1 MTRLITILAAVAAA
15 LALASTAAIAADQGS
30 ELPVSEKPQASVH
43 KLVRQEALELPGLT
57 ACHQCEWRPH
67 PHEQAAAEQCGL
79 KADGTPKI
87 GQFECGFSPDCERVC
102 NFLSCVP

>member
-1 MTRLITILAAVAAA
+1 MTRLIAILAAGAV
-15 LALASTAAIAADQGS
+15 LALAASAATAADQA
-30 ELPVSEKPQASVH
+30 ELPLQHEKPQASVQ
-43 KLVRQEALELPGLT
+43 KLVRHETLELPGLT

-79 KADGTPKI
+79 TADGAPKV

-102 NFLSCVP
+102 NFVTCMP